1 MFASSGL
8 LDIHQRSHLSL
19 QKLVD
24 HCAGFSQEEL
34 SREIDGFGYPSIRH
48 QLHHVIGAEHY
59 WLGVL
64 QGEMLVD
71 EDPADMADIDALRAY
86 RKRVVAKTVEYLQ
99 TADETE
105 LNTRRK
111 VTAWG
116 PREIEL
122 VPAHVI
128 LRTQTHIFQH
138 QGQVAA
144 MCRLLGRPISPG
156 LDFPLT

>member
-1 MFASSGL
+1 MFLPDGL
-8 LDIHQRSHLSL
+8 LDLHQRTHTSL

-24 HCAGFSQEEL
+24 HCSGFSADEL
-34 SREIDGFGYPSIRH
+34 ARELEGFGYPSIRH

-64 QGEMLVD
+64 RGEILVD
-71 EDPADMADIDALRAY
+71 EDPADMADIGALRAY
-86 RKRVVAKTVEYLQ
+86 RERVVAKTVAYLQ

-105 LNTRRK
+105 LNTRRR

-116 PREIEL
+116 PREIEV

-144 MCRLLGRPISPG
+144 MARLLGRPIPPG
-156 LDFPLT
+156 LDFPLA

>member
-8 LDIHQRSHLSL
+8 LDIHQCSHLSL

-34 SREIDGFGYPSIRH
+34 SREIDGFGYSSIRH

-86 RKRVVAKTVEYLQ
+86 RERVVAKTVAYLQ
-99 TADETE
+99 TADGTE

-116 PREIEL
+116 PREIEI

-144 MCRLLGRPISPG
+144 MCRLLGRPIPPG